1 MVWFLAA
8 LVQVLVIEHFTK
20 HNLFHPNHHGS
31 LAGHSTATAVIQL
44 FDLWLVAAEQHVYRA
59 IAVTCLFVWNALLQ
73 ATERLAGSSL
83 CHTKLWSEELGI
95 EFSLVDIMM

>member
-1 MVWFLAA
+1 MPRL
-8 LVQVLVIEHFTK
+8 
-20 HNLFHPNHHGS
+20 
-31 LAGHSTATAVIQL
+31 
-44 FDLWLVAAEQHVYRA
+44 YRA

>member
-1 MVWFLAA
+1 MLKILPLLATSF
-8 LVQVLVIEHFTK
+8 EK
-20 HNLFHPNHHGS
+20 RHPG
-31 LAGHSTATAVIQL
+31 
-44 FDLWLVAAEQHVYRA
+44 VYRA